1 MSGPDNKDTPTPPG
15 HSPHVSDDL
24 AHELVTDE
32 STGTGEIGGQARDHA
47 VSVLLGFCALHQ
59 ACRLYDMN
67 NKVVRRVLEEMLE
80 HVRELSGGRNP
91 VTFTAAGHSFF
102 LNRLLVRMG
111 YSEFQKA
118 HQLKGIWEKLGIT
131 EVIFPPDVTIDGME
145 EFAQKFIE
153 TTKDPSLIPDFTRR
167 PWGGITAHMVLG
179 GSNEATVA
187 KDDQQEEMVCELAV
201 RVYGGLMML
210 VTETLEQFQQDRWTT
225 LPRIKRTLQVLVDKL
240 EHHEGLLVALVCSPI
255 YRETLAAHLT
265 NTSILTLIVGR
276 RLHLPR
282 KDLVA
287 LATAALFHD
296 ISKVGL
302 KAPTLNTME
311 QVTSLEPTDR
321 QRIHMHWMTTLSRLV
336 HVGGF
341 SRETLPRLV
350 AGYESQL
357 EFSHGTL
364 YPPGMELP
372 RPHSLCAHVI
382 SLCDRFDNLGW
393 GRSGKPAL
401 TPHRAMLTVL
411 HTYSRAYH
419 PALLSLFAHTIGL
432 YPTGSLVRLNSGEL
446 AVVTGQDPSG
456 DLERPTVTLLS
467 EPTGE
472 PVADGTEMNL
482 AVDPIRH
489 IRSSEDA
496 NALGI
501 NPIAPFLRWDEH
513 QRARS
518 NTHPGF

>member
-1 MSGPDNKDTPTPPG
+1 MTTKGSATPPG
-15 HSPHVSDDL
+15 HSPHVSD
-24 AHELVTDE
+24 ELSREVANDE
-32 STGTGEIGGQARDHA
+32 STKAGEIGGQARDHA
-47 VSVLLGFCALHQ
+47 VSVLLGFCALNQ

-67 NKVVRRVLEEMLE
+67 NKVVRRVLEEMLL
-80 HVRELSGGRNP
+80 HVREPSGGRDQ
-91 VTFTAAGHSFF
+91 VTLTAAGHSFF
-102 LNRLLVRMG
+102 LNRLLVYLG

-118 HQLKGIWEKLGIT
+118 HQLKGIWQKLGIT
-131 EVIFPPDVTIDGME
+131 EVIFPPDVNIDGME
-145 EFAQKFIE
+145 EFSRKFIE
-153 TTKDPSLIPDFTRR
+153 TIKDPSLIPDFTRR

-179 GSNEATVA
+179 GSSETAAA
-187 KDDQQEEMVCELAV
+187 KDAPREELVCELAV

-210 VTETLEQFQQDRWTT
+210 VSETLDQFQQDRWTT
-225 LPRIKRTLQVLVDKL
+225 LTRIKRTLQVLVDKL
-240 EHHEGLLVALVCSPI
+240 EHHEGLLVALVCTPI

-265 NTSILTLIVGR
+265 NTAILTLVLGR
-276 RLHLPR
+276 RLHLSR
-282 KDLVA
+282 KNLVA

-311 QVTSLEPTDR
+311 QVASLEPIDR

-357 EFSHGTL
+357 EFSVGTL
-364 YPPGMELP
+364 YPASMELP
-372 RPHSLCAHVI
+372 RPHSLYAHLI

-393 GRSGKPAL
+393 GRPGKPAL

-411 HTYSRAYH
+411 HTYARAYH
-419 PALLSLFAHTIGL
+419 PALLNLFAHTVGL

-446 AVVTGQDPSG
+446 AVVTGQDPGG

-472 PVADGTEMNL
+472 PVSDGTEMNL
-482 AVDPIRH
+482 AVDQIRH

-501 NPIAPFLRWDEH
+501 NPIAPFLRWDA
-513 QRARS
+513 QQLGRS
-518 NTHPGF
+518 NTNPGF